1 MSYYRSLNNNL
12 TTLTVS
18 ELEALIESRQRELI
32 ALNQVK
38 TECDR
43 RARFRSR
50 VLLGMGSSVFFYQFY
65 FIMSG
70 TFVHA
75 SWDVMEPISYVMM
88 LGNFTV
94 GMLFYALVHK
104 ELELK
109 SLNEVLS
116 QWLARGIYRRKGLSM
131 EKVEELE
138 REITELKEILNKSIY

>member
-18 ELEALIESRQRELI
+18 ELETLIESRQRELI

-116 QWLARGIYRRKGLSM
+116 EWLAKGIYRRKGLQM